1 MEHFR
6 RLLVK
11 FGNKEKIKTISDEV
25 EENLKYAWQNSLYCK
40 IESVSVLGPR
50 I

>member
-1 MEHFR
+1 M
-6 RLLVK
+6 K
-11 FGNKEKIKTISDEV
+11 FGNKEKIKTISNEV
-25 EENLKYAWQNSLYCK
+25 EENLNYAWQNSVHCK